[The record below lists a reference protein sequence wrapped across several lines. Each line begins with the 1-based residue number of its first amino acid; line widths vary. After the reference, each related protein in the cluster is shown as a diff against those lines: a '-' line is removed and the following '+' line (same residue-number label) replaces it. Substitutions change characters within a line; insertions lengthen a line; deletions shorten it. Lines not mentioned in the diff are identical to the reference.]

1 MKVHDD
7 PLETFR
13 EEARELLAELERAL
27 MQLED
32 DPADAESVDSAFR
45 SLHTIKG
52 SGNMFELDQLV
63 SFAHTVETV
72 FAEVRDERAPVSAD
86 LVELGLQ
93 AKDHLGALLATEGAV
108 SAEVLEDGAELER
121 RLLAVSGR
129 AARAAGEGGRA
140 ARAAGEGDGGVSGS
154 EQPATAAEAEADP
167 AAGDA
172 DPGAADPASAEER
185 TYRVTFVPGEDLFR
199 SGTNP
204 LLLLKELG
212 ELGSA
217 LVMGFTDRVPG
228 LDAMDPE
235 ACYTSWDIV
244 LTSSAGENAVRD
256 VFIFV
261 EGTSEVGVQLID
273 EGSVLDTDISYKR
286 LGEILVERGDIAAE
300 DLEQAI
306 GSRDYLGKTLVER
319 GYITPERVASALQE
333 QQYVRRMREQR
344 RISEITSSIK
354 VGTGKLDALVNLVGE
369 FVSMH
374 ANLTH
379 RAEAREDREFIAL
392 AEQME
397 ALVRDLRDLSIDMHM
412 VPVDTLF
419 SGFRRLVRDLAQ
431 DLGKEVALLIE
442 GSDTELDKN
451 VIDSLKDPLL
461 HIIRNS
467 IDHGLETPD
476 ERRAAGKSAQGT
488 LRLSAYYAGTN
499 VVIEVVD
506 DGGGIDAQK
515 VRAKAVERGIIAAD
529 ADLSEEHMLDL
540 IFSPGFSTA
549 AEATNVSGRGVG
561 MDVVKQ
567 NIEKLGGSV
576 RVESRA
582 GEGTRMSLRIPLTLA
597 IVEGLLA
604 RIADGYYLINI
615 AYIVECIDMQSIK
628 RDTDQRIID
637 FRGEVLPYFDLR
649 RFFGF
654 PPSDT
659 GRSQLVVVATDE
671 RKIGLLVDSIHDK
684 YQTVIKSLSRVFE
697 RVEGISGAITLGDGT
712 PALMLDVDRLVR
724 VGAEEVKE

>member
-27 MQLED
+27 MQLEE
-32 DPADAESVDSAFR
+32 DPGDAESVDAAFR

-93 AKDHLGALLATEGAV
+93 AKDHIGALLATEGAV
-108 SAEVLEDGAELER
+108 SAEVLENGAELER
-121 RLLAVSGR
+121 RLLAF
-129 AARAAGEGGRA
+129 GGRA
-140 ARAAGEGDGGVSGS
+140 ARATGNGGRTARVTGEGDGGASGP
-154 EQPATAAEAEADP
+154 EQPATGAEAEAGP
-167 AAGDA
+167 AAGTD
-172 DPGAADPASAEER
+172 DGASAEER

-199 SGTNP
+199 TGTNP

-217 LVMGFTDRVPG
+217 LVMGFTDRVPS

-235 ACYTSWDIV
+235 ACYTSWDII
-244 LTSSAGENAVRD
+244 LTSSAGENAIRD

-261 EGTSEVGVQLID
+261 EGNSEVGVQLID

-344 RISEITSSIK
+344 QISEITSSIK
-354 VGTGKLDALVNLVGE
+354 VSTGKLDSLVNLVGE

-374 ANLTH
+374 ANLTY
-379 RAEAREDREFIAL
+379 RAEAREDREFIAMG
-392 AEQME
+392 EQME

-412 VPVDTLF
+412 VPVDALF

-451 VIDSLKDPLL
+451 VIDSLRDPLL

-467 IDHGLETPD
+467 IDHGLETPQA
-476 ERRAAGKSAQGT
+476 RRAAGKSAQGT
-488 LRLSAYYAGTN
+488 LRLSASYAGAN

-506 DGGGIDAQK
+506 DGAGIDAEK
-515 VRAKAVERGIIAAD
+515 VKAKAVERGIIAAD
-529 ADLSEEHMLDL
+529 ADLTEEQMLDL

-549 AEATNVSGRGVG
+549 TEATNVSGRGVG

-615 AYIVECIDMQSIK
+615 AYIVECIDMQSMK
-628 RDTDQRIID
+628 RDSDQRIID

-654 PPSDT
+654 PPADT

-684 YQTVIKSLSRVFE
+684 YQTVIKSLSRLFE